1 MYRCL
6 TLLYQKKYKKY
17 LYFFIFNDMIL
28 TNFDER
34 GQMSMKILI
43 TGANGMLA
51 KEVREKF
58 SEGNEIILTD
68 VAELDITNEKGVYD
82 FITKLKPEYIINCA
96 AFTAVDKA
104 EECYELADK
113 INGDGPTNLAKAAK
127 SVGAKLVHISTD
139 YVFGGDLDISK
150 DYKEE
155 DSKTPVTVYGKTK
168 LHGEQGIEN
177 NMDEY
182 YIFRTAWLYGI
193 GGNNFVKT
201 MTKLGSTRDEINV
214 VSDQHGSPTYAK
226 DLTEIIYQ
234 AIEKKIPY
242 GVYNATNE
250 GYTTWYDFTKEILDM
265 QNIKCKVKPVTTE
278 EYIEM
283 MKITQAKRPF
293 NSQMS
298 KQKLAEQ
305 GIIVPE
311 WKDGLRRYL
320 EEERTINEK

>member
-1 MYRCL
+1 
-6 TLLYQKKYKKY
+6 
-17 LYFFIFNDMIL
+17 
-28 TNFDER
+28 
-34 GQMSMKILI
+34 MKILI

-58 SEGNEIILTD
+58 AEGNELTITD
-68 VAELDITNEKGVYD
+68 VAELDITDEKAVFD
-82 FITKLKPEYIINCA
+82 FVNNLKPDYIINCA

-127 SVGAKLVHISTD
+127 AAGAKLVHISTD

-150 DYKEE
+150 DYKEDDKKE
-155 DSKTPVTVYGKTK
+155 PVTVYGITK
-168 LHGEQGIEN
+168 LHGEQGIEQ

-214 VSDQHGSPTYAK
+214 VADQHGSPTYAK

-242 GVYNATNE
+242 GVYHATNQ
-250 GYTTWYDFTKEILDM
+250 GYTTSYDYTKEIL
-265 QNIKCKVKPVTTE
+265 
-278 EYIEM
+278 
-283 MKITQAKRPF
+283 
-293 NSQMS
+293 S
-298 KQKLAEQ
+298 KQ
-305 GIIVPE
+305 
-311 WKDGLRRYL
+311 
-320 EEERTINEK
+320 